1 VRLRISRQFSG
12 SIDGIDL
19 DGFLVGFV
27 YDVGLHL
34 ACYLL
39 AEQYAEPVDDESAA
53 LVTAP
58 WSQVRFDIP
67 PPTRPAPLSRLERST
82 VPLRAVAADRGRRRA
97 KKSR

>member
-1 VRLRISRQFSG
+1 VRLRISRQLSG

-27 YDVGLHL
+27 YDVGMHL

-39 AEQYAEPVDDESAA
+39 AEQYAEPVDENVMV

-58 WSQVRFDIP
+58 WAQVRFDIAP
-67 PPTRPAPLSRLERST
+67 PARPPIPSRQERLT
-82 VPLRAVAADRGRRRA
+82 VPLRAMAADRGRRRA
-97 KKSR
+97 KKPR